1 MDHADPDAPV
11 MHLRRRVLAAG
22 LGGAAV
28 SLLPRLAGRAGATTP
43 PPDAP
48 ATTTTAPPLQPTE
61 ADIALLVFAE
71 GVEIAARDL
80 YDIALGSVTFDDVQR
95 AVVTS
100 IRDAHAA
107 YYHALAGMLGRRG
120 SAVANA
126 DVLDALAADF
136 GRDANSVLG
145 AMYALE
151 STAVATHTDLLGEL
165 VGTDGAKL
173 IASILV
179 VEARHGTVLASLRG
193 DTSLDDLL
201 VADEAEPV
209 AAG

>member
-1 MDHADPDAPV
+1 MDHADLDAPV
-11 MHLRRRVLAAG
+11 MPLRRRVLAAG

-48 ATTTTAPPLQPTE
+48 ATTTTAPPLQPTD
-61 ADIALLVFAE
+61 ADITLLVFAE
-71 GVEIAARDL
+71 SVEIAARDL
-80 YDIALGSVTFDDVQR
+80 YDIALGSVQFDDVQR

-107 YYHALAGMLGRRG
+107 YYHALSGMLGRRG

-126 DVLDALAADF
+126 EVIDALASDFRGNAD
-136 GRDANSVLG
+136 SVLE
-145 AMYALE
+145 AMYGLE
-151 STAVATHTDLLGEL
+151 STAVATHTDLLAEL
-165 VGTDGAKL
+165 EGTDGAKL

-201 VADEAEPV
+201 VADEAEPLV
-209 AAG
+209 AG